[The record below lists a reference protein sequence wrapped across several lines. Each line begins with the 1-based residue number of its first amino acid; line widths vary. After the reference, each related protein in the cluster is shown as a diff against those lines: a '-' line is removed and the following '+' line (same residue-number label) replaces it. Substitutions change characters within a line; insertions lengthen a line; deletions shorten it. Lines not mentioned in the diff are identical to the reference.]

1 MIELILA
8 TDMSRHTE
16 IMEKFKSILTQGF
29 DYNTDEHRK
38 MVTYRVKEEWRKGGK
53 GEGRRSGGRERGMK
67 RDRWR
72 KREGRGKGAPG
83 RKRERRKEERRR
95 KKGGKEEEG
104 KERKRERRKGE
115 WREIGRCIHQLYTK
129 QPLPQAA
136 NYTSASNS
144 SMSP

>member
-1 MIELILA
+1 
-8 TDMSRHTE
+8 
-16 IMEKFKSILTQGF
+16 ME
-29 DYNTDEHRK
+29 
-38 MVTYRVKEEWRKGGK
+38 GG
-53 GEGRRSGGRERGMK
+53 SGGRERGMK

-115 WREIGRCIHQLYTK
+115 WREIGGCIHQLYTK